1 MRHSEFDIQNPMDDG
16 EPEVAWPG
24 KREERVD
31 RFGIRTALLA
41 LVIALFIAAMWLGN
55 RASFEKCSTLENAT
69 ERYACYDKLRDDLSK
84 PPAKGADIR
93 KGTKSFAPWWL

>member
-41 LVIALFIAAMWLGN
+41 LVIALFVAAMWLAKFRQSAIPQGHAN
-55 RASFEKCSTLENAT
+55 TGIP
-69 ERYACYDKLRDDLSK
+69 LRPS
-84 PPAKGADIR
+84 I
-93 KGTKSFAPWWL
+93 

>member
-84 PPAKGADIR
+84 PPAKGADIPR
-93 KGTKSFAPWWL
+93 AKSFAPWWL